1 MDQPGDA
8 ARMHGPAVHPLCQA
22 RRKRKLLLSALNRAL
37 LRGLLSLTRLVRDG
51 MAATLLTPSFWSSR
65 IAGFSRL
72 FLVRVHAC
80 QPDVFS
86 AVVTPR
92 RFHPLGQKHTLLL
105 SAILAQTGQTDR
117 QQRSYFCLHQRALP
131 RQTVHELSSCWL
143 VEKFQLMDCAKP
155 NKARPIT
162 CCELDSPRALMISP
176 RHWVFFES
184 EPLTVGHHRPLFSL
198 L

>member
-1 MDQPGDA
+1 M
-8 ARMHGPAVHPLCQA
+8 
-22 RRKRKLLLSALNRAL
+22 
-37 LRGLLSLTRLVRDG
+37 
-51 MAATLLTPSFWSSR
+51 
-65 IAGFSRL
+65 
-72 FLVRVHAC
+72 HAC

-184 EPLTVGHHRPLFSL
+184 EPLTVGHHRPLFCFYEGKRQVVVYRLVDVHAGFAVCVTSGVPAL
-198 L
+198 